1 MSLPVGPGERIMHGR
16 RKSMGVGRRLRQARM
31 ARGMSLAEL
40 GKATK
45 IPTRLLEGLEA
56 EQYELMPA
64 GIFGR
69 GYVRAVAH
77 AVGLDGNELA
87 HDFGEETAPAP
98 VVPIDGLESE
108 GPRLHL
114 APDDPPER
122 RWGARTAAAVLLV
135 ISVVL
140 VILWLGRERPAARGS
155 TPVPPASRASTPST
169 PIAPPRENR
178 SVGTTGVQPTASSRL
193 GALQLAIEASR
204 PCWVVLTVD
213 GERVIYR
220 LLQAGEH
227 ASTPVKDRAVLH
239 AGDAAALAVRI
250 NGRKQTRIGPAGEA
264 RTVEITPAGGIKPLM
279 E

>member
-1 MSLPVGPGERIMHGR
+1 
-16 RKSMGVGRRLRQARM
+16 MGVGRRLRQARM
-31 ARGMSLAEL
+31 ARGMSLAEVAR
-40 GKATK
+40 ATK

-56 EQYELMPA
+56 EQYELLPA

-69 GYVRAVAH
+69 GYVRAAAQ
-77 AVGLDGNELA
+77 AVGLNGSELA

-98 VVPIDGLESE
+98 PVPIDGIESD

-114 APDDPPER
+114 APDDAPQP
-122 RWGARTAAAVLLV
+122 RWATRTAAAVLLV

-140 VILWLGRERPAARGS
+140 VILWLGRERPAARMPGPGVSAPRGS
-155 TPVPPASRASTPST
+155 APTTETAPAREYRPVGTAGVRPATTASVASR
-169 PIAPPRENR
+169 
-178 SVGTTGVQPTASSRL
+178 
-193 GALQLAIEASR
+193 LQLAIEASR

-227 ASTPVKDRAVLH
+227 ASAPVRERAVLH
-239 AGDAAALAVRI
+239 AGDAGALAVTI
-250 NGRKQTRIGPAGEA
+250 NGRKQVPFGIAGEV
-264 RTVEITPAGGIKPLM
+264 RTVEITPAGGVKRLM